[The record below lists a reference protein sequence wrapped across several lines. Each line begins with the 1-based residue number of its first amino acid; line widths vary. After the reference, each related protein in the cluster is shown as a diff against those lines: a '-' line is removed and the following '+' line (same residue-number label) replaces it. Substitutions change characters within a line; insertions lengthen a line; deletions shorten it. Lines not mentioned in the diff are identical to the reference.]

1 LFSLYQLRKLWER
14 PSKVLGPDFLKS
26 HTFPHMKNL
35 EYNQNSPKKKKC
47 CTFSRYSNWKY
58 WAMFL
63 VIFLSPQYNYLE
75 VAMDELWIRVSTTH
89 LTPSS
94 KLFSSVLEGI
104 VKSVEEPWDLSGFIW
119 LRELSQTSVYE

>member
-1 LFSLYQLRKLWER
+1 
-14 PSKVLGPDFLKS
+14 
-26 HTFPHMKNL
+26 
-35 EYNQNSPKKKKC
+35 
-47 CTFSRYSNWKY
+47 
-58 WAMFL
+58 MFL